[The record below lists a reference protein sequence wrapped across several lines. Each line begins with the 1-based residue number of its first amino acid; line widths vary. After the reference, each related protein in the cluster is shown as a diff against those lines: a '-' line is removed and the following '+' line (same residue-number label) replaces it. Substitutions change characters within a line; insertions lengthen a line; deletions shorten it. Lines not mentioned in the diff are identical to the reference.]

1 MQEQQKMIRLID
13 VSKNYGSVKAL
24 VDINLDVC
32 NHDFVTIVG
41 SSGCGKT
48 TLLKLI
54 NGLLLPDKGEIL
66 LNGENIKGKD
76 LVSLR
81 RNIGYVIQDI
91 GLFPHMNVKKN
102 IAYVPYIKGYPKTEI
117 EKIVLDAIDVVK
129 LDKDLLNRFPVELSG
144 GQKQRVGIARAIAA
158 QTKILLMDEPF
169 GAVDEITRR
178 KLQDEILDMYHQIG
192 LTIMFVTHDVQ
203 EAIKLGT
210 KIVVMDQGKIIQYDR
225 KENVIERPQNT
236 FVKQLLGLSS

>member
-1 MQEQQKMIRLID
+1 MIRLID